1 MGSLLIDYPD
11 AIEFVSEVL
20 DEPTFKNCLR
30 TIVQFLSSRG
40 VQSVHV
46 DFGFSLERD
55 LKEEPQLTPRFIP
68 IGELEEVVETG
79 LDDGQIEWNGN
90 SDFLFSAVGAE
101 MRCMLCNDA
110 DLHLASVDRALLQEL
125 ACLLSTLGV
134 TIYDEGVP
142 I

>member
-1 MGSLLIDYPD
+1 VLGSASAPP
-11 AIEFVSEVL
+11 SG
-20 DEPTFKNCLR
+20 LR
-30 TIVQFLSSRG
+30 SSRT
-40 VQSVHV
+40 QH
-46 DFGFSLERD
+46 
-55 LKEEPQLTPRFIP
+55 PQHQRPKGGPKQTAEVGQAKLPNS
-68 IGELEEVVETG
+68 EVVETG

>member
-68 IGELEEVVETG
+68 IGELEEV
-79 LDDGQIEWNGN
+79 
-90 SDFLFSAVGAE
+90 
-101 MRCMLCNDA
+101 
-110 DLHLASVDRALLQEL
+110 
-125 ACLLSTLGV
+125 
-134 TIYDEGVP
+134 
-142 I
+142 